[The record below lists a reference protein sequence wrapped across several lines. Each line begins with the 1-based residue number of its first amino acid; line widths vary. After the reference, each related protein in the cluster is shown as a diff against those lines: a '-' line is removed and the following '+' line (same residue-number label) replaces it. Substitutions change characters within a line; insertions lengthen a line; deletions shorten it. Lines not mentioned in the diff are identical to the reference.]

1 MYARVSCRQSARND
15 RQSEA
20 HRPRDVLHSAY
31 VSGCLRSPRETV
43 IGSMRKTLF
52 YRGNDG
58 WFWELLI
65 DARVVVFGWCET
77 LERAEI
83 NARMA

>member
-1 MYARVSCRQSARND
+1 
-15 RQSEA
+15 
-20 HRPRDVLHSAY
+20 
-31 VSGCLRSPRETV
+31 
-43 IGSMRKTLF
+43 MRKTLF